1 MSYGSFE
8 QWLNY
13 SFTPC
18 GIVYSSELAK
28 KIFNKNNISPSEFLR
43 PFFDFKNKEFTINL
57 GEENI
62 KVIKN
67 FRIDFY
73 DAENFHKIKKD
84 QIPIYLYNSLANKN
98 MMPNWNIYNF
108 IHSRI
113 SIKNVV

>member
-73 DAENFHKIKKD
+73 DAENFQKIKK
-84 QIPIYLYNSLANKN
+84 QVQFLKLRIYEIFGLAMK
-98 MMPNWNIYNF
+98 F
-108 IHSRI
+108 LA
-113 SIKNVV
+113 

>member
-57 GEENI
+57 GEENSGPYSDLSVVVFPSNEENDEDDFGI
-62 KVIKN
+62 LGVLEKN
-67 FRIDFY
+67 
-73 DAENFHKIKKD
+73 NKKLS
-84 QIPIYLYNSLANKN
+84 QGEQ
-98 MMPNWNIYNF
+98 
-108 IHSRI
+108 H
-113 SIKNVV
+113 